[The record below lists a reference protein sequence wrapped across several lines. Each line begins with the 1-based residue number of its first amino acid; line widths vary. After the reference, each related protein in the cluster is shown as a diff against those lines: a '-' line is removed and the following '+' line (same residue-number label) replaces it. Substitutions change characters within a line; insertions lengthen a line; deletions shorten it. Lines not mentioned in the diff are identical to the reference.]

1 MDIRGSADSSEML
14 QQLPYSTQQKGGKG
28 ANNYACCS
36 RIMDGD
42 QSTAEGKCPQEIG
55 QIKSAQV
62 IDIGRAERECRS
74 GVGYSPKNA
83 ADVGVR
89 SEPNIKHA
97 SNDQRKNTE

>member
-1 MDIRGSADSSEML
+1 MDIRGSADNSEML
-14 QQLPYSTQQKGGKG
+14 QQLPYSAQQKGGKG

-55 QIKSAQV
+55 QIKSEQV
-62 IDIGRAERECRS
+62 PNEGWAEGWCLC
-74 GVGYSPKNA
+74 GVHPSQKA
-83 ADVGVR
+83 ADVGVG

-97 SNDQRKNTE
+97 PNDQRKNTE